1 MLSVE
6 YLTENFEEA
15 KEKLARRNF
24 NLSEEIVNLNVKRK
38 GLAEQITNQREVY
51 NQISKSIGEARKNG
65 ELGGHE
71 ISNLQD
77 EAREKRE
84 NIKRD
89 EKTFKELQE
98 DLRTVMLGIPNIPA
112 DRVPDGK
119 GSEDNP
125 VLKTWGEKS
134 KFDFDLKDHVE
145 IGARLGILDFER
157 ASKASGPRFTILKGP
172 GSILQ
177 RSLVSFMLDLHKQK
191 GYEEV
196 SVPYLVSRET
206 MTGTGQLPK
215 FEFDL
220 FKTEV
225 GGRELFLIPTAEVP
239 VTNLHA
245 GEILQESQLPLK
257 YCCYSECFRAEAG
270 SAGRD
275 TKGMLRQH
283 QFSKVELV
291 HFTKPEDSWNE
302 LEKLT
307 INAEE
312 VLQKLGLHYQ
322 VVSLC
327 TADLGFSARFTYDL
341 EVWLPG
347 QQNYREISS
356 CSNCE
361 DFQARRMNTK
371 FRREETKK
379 TEFIHTLNGSGLA
392 VGRTIIAILEQN
404 QRENGSV
411 IIPEALQP
419 YTNFSVIHPGGKTS

>member
-24 NLSEEIVNLNVKRK
+24 NLPEEIVNLNAKRK
-38 GLAEQITNQREVY
+38 GLAGQITNKREVY
-51 NQISKSIGEARKNG
+51 NQISKSIGEARRNG
-65 ELGGHE
+65 KLSGCE

-89 EKTFKELQE
+89 EETFKELQE
-98 DLRTVMLGIPNIPA
+98 DLRSVMLGVPNIPA
-112 DRVPDGK
+112 DHVPDGK

-125 VLKTWGEKS
+125 ILKTWGEKPI
-134 KFDFDLKDHVE
+134 FDFDLKDHVE

-157 ASKASGPRFTILKGP
+157 ASKTSGPRFTISKGA
-172 GSILQ
+172 GSVLQ
-177 RSLVSFMLDLHKQK
+177 RSLVSFMLDVHRQK

-206 MTGTGQLPK
+206 MIGTGQLPK

-225 GGRELFLIPTAEVP
+225 GGKELFLIPTAEVP

-270 SAGRD
+270 SAGKD
-275 TKGMLRQH
+275 TRGMLRQH

-307 INAEE
+307 INAEQ
-312 VLQKLGLHYQ
+312 VLQKLDLRYR

-379 TEFIHTLNGSGLA
+379 NRIHTYSKW
-392 VGRTIIAILEQN
+392 VGAGR
-404 QRENGSV
+404 RENDYRNS
-411 IIPEALQP
+411 
-419 YTNFSVIHPGGKTS
+419 